1 MDFRARFAPSPTG
14 QVHIGNIRT
23 AIFNWL
29 EARHNK
35 GTFLLRIEDTDLERS
50 TQDAINKLME
60 CMEWLGMDYDEVP
73 MYQTA
78 QGEKHKASAQKLLE
92 NKEAYLLDPSAEK
105 SPVVF
110 KFPYKCD
117 DFKFIRQCGPAELA
131 LAPDSKVSFN
141 QTGITF
147 FTVTS
152 KGKVVD
158 NNQTMAGFKDLEILD
173 ADGNVLYKL
182 DDAGYDALS
191 DDPSK
196 KVEIE
201 HAAKLKFQRREVFY
215 NDLVKGEL
223 AKPID
228 SMKDFI
234 IVRTDGSPVFH
245 LANVF
250 DDIEQRVTHIVRGD
264 DHVENTYKHL
274 FLFKSLGYPEPS
286 YAHLPMIVNQQ
297 GKPYSKRDGD
307 AFVGDFRAKGFLAQ
321 ALFNYLALLGWSPGD
336 DREKLNREELIEAF
350 SLERALRS
358 PAQMDMKKLT
368 NLNGQY
374 IAELSHEE
382 YMKYVMDY
390 LPAEYAQ
397 NPKLDAAAKLMHS
410 RVKTFADVTGWKY
423 FFVSAAELEYDPKGV
438 QKFLTGD
445 TFRKPLEELSAK
457 IAASDGT
464 AAAVEEAI
472 HAVEEAN
479 GIKQG
484 HLNQP
489 LRVAVTGTTVGASM
503 AETVEVLGKEETCA
517 RIARALSL

>member
-60 CMEWLGMDYDEVP
+60 CMAWLGMDYDEEP

-78 QGEKHKASAQKLLE
+78 QGAKHKASARKLME
-92 NKEAYLLDPSAEK
+92 SGNAYLLDPHAEK
-105 SPVVF
+105 SPLVF
-110 KFPYKCD
+110 KLPYECD
-117 DFKFIRQCGPAELA
+117 DFPFIRQCGTAELA
-131 LAPDSKVSFN
+131 LAPDSKVTFN
-141 QTGITF
+141 LAGITF
-147 FTVTS
+147 FTVSS

-158 NNQTMAGFKDLEILD
+158 NNQALAGFKDLEILD
-173 ADGNVLYKL
+173 ADGNVIFSLDAEAYGKL
-182 DDAGYDALS
+182 TA
-191 DDPSK
+191 DPLD
-196 KVEIE
+196 KVEVE
-201 HAAKLKFQRREVFY
+201 HVAKLRFQRREVFY
-215 NDLVKGEL
+215 TDLVKGEL

-245 LANVF
+245 LANVY
-250 DDIEQRVTHIVRGD
+250 DDIEQKVTHIVRGD

-274 FLFKSLGYPEPS
+274 FLFHLLGYPVPS

-336 DREKLNREELIEAF
+336 GREKLNREELIEAF

-368 NLNGQY
+368 NLNAQY
-374 IAELSHEE
+374 IAELPFEE
-382 YMKYVMDY
+382 YMKYVLDY
-390 LPAEYAQ
+390 LPAEFAGHARL
-397 NPKLDAAAKLMHS
+397 NAVAELMQS
-410 RVKTFADVTGWKY
+410 RVKTFADVAG
-423 FFVSAAELEYDPKGV
+423 
-438 QKFLTGD
+438 
-445 TFRKPLEELSAK
+445 
-457 IAASDGT
+457 
-464 AAAVEEAI
+464 
-472 HAVEEAN
+472 
-479 GIKQG
+479 
-484 HLNQP
+484 
-489 LRVAVTGTTVGASM
+489 
-503 AETVEVLGKEETCA
+503 
-517 RIARALSL
+517 

>member
-1 MDFRARFAPSPTG
+1 
-14 QVHIGNIRT
+14 
-23 AIFNWL
+23 
-29 EARHNK
+29 
-35 GTFLLRIEDTDLERS
+35 
-50 TQDAINKLME
+50 
-60 CMEWLGMDYDEVP
+60 MDYDEVP

-78 QGEKHKASAQKLLE
+78 QGEKHKDAARKLLE
-92 NKEAYLLDPSAEK
+92 SGDAYLLDPHAEK
-105 SPVVF
+105 SPLVF
-110 KFPYKCD
+110 KLPYLCD
-117 DFKFIRQCGPAELA
+117 DFPFIRQCGTAELN
-131 LAPDSKVSFN
+131 LLPDSVVTLN
-141 QTGITF
+141 LAGITF
-147 FTVTS
+147 RTLSS
-152 KGKVVD
+152 KGKEVE
-158 NNQTMAGFKDLEILD
+158 NNQALAGFKDLEIIDHEGNILYQLNAENYQKLS
-173 ADGNVLYKL
+173 ADPLE
-182 DDAGYDALS
+182 
-191 DDPSK
+191 
-196 KVEIE
+196 KVAVE
-201 HAAKLKFQRREVFY
+201 HAAKLRFQRREVFY
-215 NDLVKGEL
+215 PDLVKGEL

-245 LANVF
+245 LANVY
-250 DDIEQRVTHIVRGD
+250 DDIEQKVTHIVRGD

-274 FLFKSLGYPEPS
+274 FLFHLLGYPVPS

-336 DREKLNREELIEAF
+336 GREKLSREELIEAF

-374 IAELSHEE
+374 IAELPHEE
-382 YMKYVMDY
+382 YMKYVLDY
-390 LPAEYAQ
+390 LPAEFKGHPSLEAV
-397 NPKLDAAAKLMHS
+397 AKLMHS
-410 RVKTFADVTGWKY
+410 RVKTFADVAGWSY
-423 FFVSAAELEYDPKGV
+423 FFVSTDALEYDPKGI
-438 QKFLTGD
+438 QKFISGD

-457 IAASDGT
+457 IANSDGS

-489 LRVAVTGTTVGASM
+489 LRVAVTGTTVGAGMS
-503 AETVEVLGKEETCA
+503 ETVEILGKEATCA